1 MDSANSKIFIVKEV
15 KWTNDCVVRIK
26 KDEINYLD
34 DMILKQKLEKISEDL
49 SLRSDSNLPYRTIID
64 ALNFTPDYCVAL

>member
-49 SLRSDSNLPYRTIID
+49 STGSFGAWVNL
-64 ALNFTPDYCVAL
+64 LLFS